1 MYSSLLTFK
10 LLWLSSVGAKV
21 QFQNSG
27 SSNFLADKL
36 FSVDRAIDRLRPVTK
51 KKVYVRTE
59 SVLSNNF
66 VSMLI

>member
-10 LLWLSSVGAKV
+10 LLWLSSVGAKMK
-21 QFQNSG
+21 FQNSD

-36 FSVDRAIDRLRPVTK
+36 YSVDRAIDRLRPVTK

-59 SVLSNNF
+59 SVLSNDF

>member
-1 MYSSLLTFK
+1 M
-10 LLWLSSVGAKV
+10 

-36 FSVDRAIDRLRPVTK
+36 FSVDRAIDRL
-51 KKVYVRTE
+51 KVYVRTE

>member
-10 LLWLSSVGAKV
+10 LLWLSSVGAKM

-36 FSVDRAIDRLRPVTK
+36 FSVDRAIDRL
-51 KKVYVRTE
+51 KVYVRTE